1 MRLRFAPLFIATL
14 IAAAPAPAVALD
26 ANTINEAGF
35 SAKETKAVNPS
46 VVKAQVLLDRARFS
60 PGVIDGRM
68 GENVRQ
74 AIAAFREAKGLKEG
88 DSLDEEAWSKLTA
101 TSSEPIV
108 KEYTITAEDVKGP
121 FTEKIPA
128 KMEDMAELDRLGYRG
143 PKELLAEKFHMDDD
157 LLAALNKGKPF
168 DKAGTTILVANVN
181 DEKPKEK
188 VAKIEID
195 KSEKSLRA
203 LDKDGKLLAF
213 YPATIG
219 SEEKPAPSGT
229 HKVERVA
236 MNPTYTYNPEY
247 AFKGVKAKEPF
258 TIKPGPNNPVGSVWI
273 ALSVEGYGIHGTPDP
288 SKIAKTAS
296 HGCVR
301 LTNWDAKELAQM
313 VEKGTPVEFKD

>member
-26 ANTINEAGF
+26 AKTINEAGF

-74 AIAAFREAKGLKEG
+74 AIAAFREANGLKEG